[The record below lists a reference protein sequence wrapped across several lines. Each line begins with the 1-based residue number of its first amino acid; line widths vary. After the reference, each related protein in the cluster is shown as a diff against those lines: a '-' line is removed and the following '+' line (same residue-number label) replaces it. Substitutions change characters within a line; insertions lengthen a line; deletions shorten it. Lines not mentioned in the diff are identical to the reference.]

1 SRIYVK
7 GGRFSGNRCDQ
18 PGHSPIASGGAIY
31 SYNTQLEI
39 ASSVFENNRAGYS
52 AGAVYDAAPWTTTE
66 KLVEIKNCLFYNN
79 AALTDPSVTFK
90 DPTVG
95 GAVHVEEN
103 ITLNISNCNFTGNV
117 SSQAGAISTYRSVAK
132 VDHCLFR
139 GNQALPVGT
148 NGEGTGGAIM
158 ALSGDGPGEPN
169 RRSITLN
176 VTDSV
181 FIGAN
186 N

>member
-1 SRIYVK
+1 GIVRVY
-7 GGRFSGNRCDQ
+7 C
-18 PGHSPIASGGAIY
+18 Y
-31 SYNTQLEI
+31 SFRLEI
-39 ASSVFENNRAGYS
+39 ASSVLEDNQAGYVGGSVYS
-52 AGAVYDAAPWTTTE
+52 AKPCNTTE

-79 AALTDPSVTFK
+79 GALRDASVSFNA
-90 DPTVG
+90 PALG

-148 NGEGTGGAIM
+148 N
-158 ALSGDGPGEPN
+158 
-169 RRSITLN
+169 
-176 VTDSV
+176 
-181 FIGAN
+181 
-186 N
+186 